1 MNFGQGTE
9 ARGIAGAS
17 GSFLADSAASGFV
30 GRLSDAGGALGGE
43 HFGGNLAAL
52 RAGVGHGQGFGRA
65 HQQSRSL
72 VNQLESLCET
82 VKVIFNDT
90 GCFFLT
96 GPPLNLLSVEF
107 AKCWPVSN

>member
-17 GSFLADSAASGFV
+17 GSFLADSAAIGFV

-52 RAGVGHGQGFGRA
+52 RDGVGHGQGFGRG

-82 VKVIFNDT
+82 VKVIFNNA
-90 GCFFLT
+90 GCFLT

>member
-43 HFGGNLAAL
+43 HFGGNL
-52 RAGVGHGQGFGRA
+52 GVGHGQGFGRG
-65 HQQSRSL
+65 HQQSQSL

-107 AKCWPVSN
+107 AKC

>member
-1 MNFGQGTE
+1 MNFGHGTE

-17 GSFLADSAASGFV
+17 GSFLADSAASGFG

-43 HFGGNLAAL
+43 HLGGNLAAL
-52 RAGVGHGQGFGRA
+52 RAGVGHGQGFGRGH
-65 HQQSRSL
+65 HQGRSL

-90 GCFFLT
+90 GWFF
-96 GPPLNLLSVEF
+96 
-107 AKCWPVSN
+107 